1 MRGENGSI
9 KERPNPESELGGNGS
24 TDGSVGMVWEGR
36 TGKAYEAACD
46 VDAERTALL
55 AQIDVVEE
63 WEGIQTDT
71 ARVIV

>member
-1 MRGENGSI
+1 MAASKNAQIPRANWGEMVVQMGQW
-9 KERPNPESELGGNGS
+9 
-24 TDGSVGMVWEGR
+24 GMVWEGR

-46 VDAERTALL
+46 VDAKRTALL

-63 WEGIQTDT
+63 WEGIQADT

>member
-55 AQIDVVEE
+55 A
-63 WEGIQTDT
+63 
-71 ARVIV
+71 